1 MRTLIVG
8 HGGRESALAW
18 RMAEHSQLCAYMGH
32 ANPSIIE
39 HVIESHGAFMIGN
52 VLDAAKIADFAV
64 QQSVELALV
73 SSDEPL
79 AAGVVDALLAKGIK
93 AVGPTRDGAEIEWN
107 KTFGRQIVAEVA
119 PEANPFYRVARSH
132 QEVDAIFKEIGDRPL
147 AIKPVGLTGGKGV
160 KVMGPHLADHAAAKA
175 YCYEILDAGIG
186 GGSAVI
192 IEEKITGVEFGVQ
205 AFTDGKSVVLLPAT
219 FDYPYRNEGD
229 TGPGTGGMGSY
240 CVRTKNLPFMQPEHY
255 EACGKIAHK
264 VVARLSAMGR
274 HFNGI
279 LYSSFFIT
287 DKGEIKV
294 IEFNARFGDP
304 ECMNIM
310 SILDCNFVEL
320 LAAMADKN
328 LDPSKVKFKDACSV
342 VAYLVAPE
350 YGFGKSAQ
358 SYRFKLDS
366 KGVREKDCEVFFS
379 ASQQVETSANEYE
392 TVGTSRCVAIGALGK
407 SLDEARKK
415 IISAMGHVQ
424 GPLQWRQDIA
434 TEKDIDKQKA
444 VLTSSPAGAKTA
456 KAG

>member
-64 QQSVELALV
+64 QQSVDLALV

-93 AVGPTRDGAEIEWN
+93 TVGPTRAGAEIEWN

-119 PEANPFYRVARSH
+119 SEANPFYRVARSH
-132 QEVDAIFKEIGDRPL
+132 QEVDAVFKEVGDREL

-175 YCYEILDAGIG
+175 YAYEILDAGIG
-186 GGSAVI
+186 GGSSVI
-192 IEEKITGVEFGVQ
+192 VEEKIIGVEFGVQ
-205 AFTDGKSVVLLPAT
+205 VLTDGKSAVPMPAT

-229 TGPGTGGMGSY
+229 TGPGTGGMGAY
-240 CVRTKNLPFMQPEHY
+240 CTKEKNLPFMTPAQY
-255 EACGKIAHK
+255 DACAEIARK
-264 VVARLSAMGR
+264 VIAKLGALGR
-274 HFNGI
+274 HFSGI
-279 LYSSFFIT
+279 LYASFFIT

-310 SILDCNFVEL
+310 SILNCNFIEVL
-320 LAAMADKN
+320 SAIADKK

-358 SYRFKLDS
+358 PYRFKLDS

-379 ASQQVETSANEYE
+379 ASQQVETSVNEYE

-434 TEKDIDKQKA
+434 TEKDIDKQRK
-444 VLTSSPAGAKTA
+444 VLGLPALAA
-456 KAG
+456 KAAKAS